1 MIDRLNPV
9 PKASEH
15 VPQLSH
21 AQRSAPTAPLF
32 SLGQTVATPGA
43 LRLLAKFGVSPVDL
57 LQRHISG
64 DWGDLGLKDRHTNN
78 LALVNGERLL
88 SSYALDGEK
97 SQDPDGPRVWVIT
110 EWDRSTSCI
119 LLPSEY

>member
-1 MIDRLNPV
+1 MKNRPQPLTGATKPIAPLTHKER
-9 PKASEH
+9 SE
-15 VPQLSH
+15 
-21 AQRSAPTAPLF
+21 PTAPLF

-43 LRLLAKFGVSPVDL
+43 LRFLADFNVQPLTL

-64 DWGDLGLKDRHTNN
+64 DWGELGLSDRYTNN

-88 SSYALDGEK
+88 SSYAIDGEK
-97 SQDPDGPRVWVIT
+97 HDDPNGQRIWIIT
-110 EWDRSTSCI
+110 EWDRSVTTL